1 MLPKTFKLFD
11 FPIFWHWTYPMKVIS
26 RNESCTLNYIYTFLI
41 HTVNFEQ
48 KKPRAIVYTI
58 NFTLMWLCPSWPW
71 SYGSWIYN
79 YLYATSVYYHWCCE
93 FESQSGRGVQHYV
106 IKFISDLLQVGGF
119 SPNSPV
125 SSTNKTDHHDLT
137 EILLKVALNITK
149 QTKQSYIFFSTPLHI
164 TLLYIFFD
172 PFTYNITLYFL
183 FDPFTYNITLYFFFL
198 IEVVH
203 MNFAILSVN
212 YFLVTLVF
220 FN

>member
-1 MLPKTFKLFD
+1 M
-11 FPIFWHWTYPMKVIS
+11 
-26 RNESCTLNYIYTFLI
+26 
-41 HTVNFEQ
+41 
-48 KKPRAIVYTI
+48 
-58 NFTLMWLCPSWPW
+58 
-71 SYGSWIYN
+71 
-79 YLYATSVYYHWCCE
+79 
-93 FESQSGRGVQHYV
+93 